1 MTLTYQIARDAV
13 RAWPRHEFATTQQI
27 LTLRRNYIKARLW
40 LGDKWLLAK
49 SVQKKE
55 NVQ

>member
-13 RAWPRHEFATTQQI
+13 RAWPRHEFATDQQI

-40 LGDKWLLAK
+40 LGDKYLLAA
-49 SVQKKE
+49 QIQRKE
-55 NVQ
+55 PQ